1 MAGHPDVADIF
12 ISYRRQDCPAA
23 AGRLADR
30 LHAEFGADRVFLDV
44 GDIVPGANF
53 VQTLERALAGA
64 TVVLALVG
72 PNWLQAATGGGQ
84 RRLDEPEDF
93 VRREIELALAHGKPV
108 IPVLLEGARMP
119 QPRELPPSLQAF
131 ASCQAVAL
139 ANDRWDTDTTALIGV
154 LASRYGIAL
163 ASIHGR
169 IARTWWRYPVELVAD
184 FVELLIHPR
193 ALVVRRMGSGVAAGS
208 DAALLRS
215 LAMLMLC
222 LVLGNLLLGVALQGP
237 PQRWLVPGVTFGL
250 LVAAALSAVLA
261 AAWRLVRR
269 RPCWRLVAPPLAYLF
284 AGAWLYFCA
293 GAFVTLLGVELAQPR
308 ALERFIAQASQEGTV
323 GLHAASALL
332 AQALHGPA
340 LAGVLVGTAAW
351 LTGLAWCIRGWAVF
365 RICLG
370 VGAVAAWGATLLWM
384 AMLLALAALASWV
397 AA

>member
-1 MAGHPDVADIF
+1 VADIF

-23 AGRLADR
+23 MGRLADR
-30 LHAEFGADRVFLDV
+30 LLAEFGADRVFLDV
-44 GDIVPGANF
+44 GDIVPGADF

-72 PNWLQAATGGGQ
+72 PHWLQVAGSDGR
-84 RRLDEPEDF
+84 RRLDDPQDF

-119 QPRELPPSLQAF
+119 QPQELPAALRAF

-139 ANDRWDTDTTALIGV
+139 ATDRWDTDAAALVAV
-154 LASRYGIAL
+154 LASQYGIASGPRQGSP
-163 ASIHGR
+163 AG
-169 IARTWWRYPVELVAD
+169 AWWRHPVGLAADLVD
-184 FVELLIHPR
+184 LLVRPR
-193 ALVVRRMGSGVAAGS
+193 ALVVRRMGTGVPAGA

-215 LAMLMLC
+215 LAMLVLC

-261 AAWRLVRR
+261 AAWRLVRH
-269 RPCWRLVAPPLAYLF
+269 RPSWRLVATPLAYLC

-293 GAFVTLLGVELAQPR
+293 GAFVMLLGVELAQPH
-308 ALERFIAQASQEGTV
+308 ALERFIAQASQEGTA
-323 GLHAASALL
+323 GLPAASALL

-340 LAGVLVGTAAW
+340 LAGVLVGNAAW
-351 LTGLAWCIRGWAVF
+351 LTGLAWCIRGWAAF
-365 RICLG
+365 RIALG
-370 VGAVAAWGATLLWM
+370 ASAVAAWSAPLLWM
-384 AMLLALAALASWV
+384 AMLLAVAALASWV